1 MRRRRLSERL
11 VEEARG
17 LPVRPVG
24 TFESTQWRVDRAMQA
39 LRPGEREVLRLVLW
53 DGASHA
59 EAAALFGCTANAAEL
74 RYRRARNRFRE
85 AFLAGA
91 PAGPESDAGACHL
104 PSPRGCRVGRNQEE
118 VPCREL

>member
-1 MRRRRLSERL
+1 
-11 VEEARG
+11 
-17 LPVRPVG
+17 
-24 TFESTQWRVDRAMQA
+24 MQA

-85 AFLAGA
+85 AFLAGRRRA
-91 PAGPESDAGACHL
+91 ELRCRKFHL
-104 PSPRGCRVGRNQEE
+104 PSPLGCRAGRNHEE
-118 VPCREL
+118 VPCRGL